1 MARTGVDDSPS
12 GLGGPPALAEPPAID
27 VHTHAMPLPVLR
39 KLERDGLADLSR
51 VGAGAVHIDPRVSGM
66 AASVPIPCVPEQ
78 YDVDARLHRMDEA
91 GVAVHLISAPPFV
104 SGCQLA
110 DPVAAATLMRHT
122 NDALAA
128 LAVKCPDRLRPLA
141 VVLPGLPDA
150 VAEARRCREELGF
163 AGVCVG
169 SRGMTGEL
177 DHPDHEP
184 LWHYLAGTG
193 TFTLLHPAG
202 SPAPGRLADL
212 ALTQALGF
220 PLETSLAAAR
230 LILGGVLDRYDL
242 RVCLCHAGGCVP
254 AVIPRLDL
262 DWHRR
267 PAARTTAHPPSGYL
281 TRFYY
286 DTAMSEAGRL
296 RRLVDEVG
304 SDRVLLGS
312 DAPFGLAD
320 REPRRTIAALGLAAA
335 DEQRILGGTAAG
347 LLPRPPV
354 PAPGG
359 VLPPGPA

>member
-1 MARTGVDDSPS
+1 MAQHRPA
-12 GLGGPPALAEPPAID
+12 GGQPPVADVPAID
-27 VHTHAMPLPVLR
+27 VHTHVMPLPVLR
-39 KLERDGLADLSR
+39 RLERDGLADLSR
-51 VGAGAVHIDPRVSGM
+51 LGAGSVFIDPRLSGVPTS
-66 AASVPIPCVPEQ
+66 APIPCVPEQ

-104 SGCQLA
+104 SGCHLP
-110 DPVAAATLMRHT
+110 DHAAAAALMRHT
-122 NDALAA
+122 NDALAV
-128 LAVKCPDRLRPLA
+128 LAARRPDRLRPLA

-150 VAEARRCREELGF
+150 VDEARRCREELGF

-169 SRGMTGEL
+169 SRGLAGEL

-184 LWHYLAGTG
+184 LWQYLAGTG

-202 SPAPGRLADL
+202 SPAPARLADF

-242 RVCLCHAGGCVP
+242 RVCLGHAGGCVP
-254 AVIPRLDL
+254 AVTPRLDL
-262 DWHRR
+262 GWHRQ
-267 PAARTTAHPPSGYL
+267 PATRTAAHPPSAYL

-286 DTAMSEAGRL
+286 DTAMSDPDRL
-296 RRLVDEVG
+296 RRLVDDVG

-312 DAPFGLAD
+312 DAPFDLAD
-320 REPRRTIAALGLAAA
+320 REPRRTIAAIGLAAA
-335 DEQRILGGTAAG
+335 EERRILGGTAAG

-359 VLPPGPA
+359 VLPPGRA